1 MSPRRLPSTGVP
13 EPVTREGLRLA
24 TLPNALSV
32 TRVLFLPPI
41 LYLLGR
47 PDPASDR
54 WALALLLVAGLTDL
68 MDGFLARRRG
78 AVSPSGKIVDPLA
91 DKILIGGLLI
101 WLVTQR
107 DFPAWLVGFVL
118 LRDAALILGA
128 WVFFRRRRVVFAADW
143 SGKLTTFFLGLLIL
157 AYLVEA
163 RWAIPGLTVAATALL
178 ALSCVSYGRRMWA
191 AAEPAPPAGG

>member
-1 MSPRRLPSTGVP
+1 MSARRLPSTATP
-13 EPVTREGLRLA
+13 EPVTREGLPLV

-32 TRVLFLPPI
+32 TRILFLPPI

-101 WLVTQR
+101 WLVAER

-128 WVFFRRRRVVFAADW
+128 WIFFRRRRVVFAADW

-163 RWAIPGLTVAATALL
+163 RWAIPGLTAAATALL
-178 ALSCVSYGRRMWA
+178 ALSCVSYGRRMWT
-191 AAEPAPPAGG
+191 AEPAPASGG

>member
-1 MSPRRLPSTGVP
+1 MSARRLSPAALP
-13 EPVTREGLRLA
+13 EPVSRESLRLA

-32 TRVLFLPPI
+32 TRILFLPPI

-47 PDPASDR
+47 PDPESDH

-68 MDGFLARRRG
+68 MDGFLARWRG
-78 AVSPSGKIVDPLA
+78 SVSPSGKIVDPLA

-101 WLVTQR
+101 WLVVER
-107 DFPAWLVGFVL
+107 GFPAWLVGLVL

-128 WVFFRRRRVVFAADW
+128 WFFFRRRRVVFAADW

-157 AYLVEA
+157 AYLIA
-163 RWAIPGLTVAATALL
+163 AGAAIPWLTAAATLML
-178 ALSCVSYGRRMWA
+178 ALSCVSYGRRIWT
-191 AAEPAPPAGG
+191 APEIGPPPRG